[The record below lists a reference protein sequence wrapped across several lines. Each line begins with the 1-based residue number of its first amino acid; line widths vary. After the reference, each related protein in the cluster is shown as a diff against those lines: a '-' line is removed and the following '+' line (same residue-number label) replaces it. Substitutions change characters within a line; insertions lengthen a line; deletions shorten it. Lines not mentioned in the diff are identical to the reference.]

1 MSQDQWNGGK
11 CNTCNR
17 PVVSSDG
24 DWNPMGAECAYSNGV
39 SCRAYAEKK
48 RSVSVVNPNHDQ
60 HPLAQA
66 FTKSLKE
73 WLDAGASL
81 SSVLQTLEE
90 ECYSRA
96 DRIAAGENLLGH
108 ESEWEAAGHEFFKFD
123 EPEGL
128 T

>member
-1 MSQDQWNGGK
+1 MSTN
-11 CNTCNR
+11 
-17 PVVSSDG
+17 
-24 DWNPMGAECAYSNGV
+24 
-39 SCRAYAEKK
+39 
-48 RSVSVVNPNHDQ
+48 NPNHDD

-81 SSVLQTLEE
+81 SSVLQTLED
-90 ECYSRA
+90 ECHSRS
-96 DRIAAGENLLGH
+96 DRIGAGEKLFGTAVD
-108 ESEWEAAGHEFFKFD
+108 WEAAAEEVFRFN